1 MKAWNALWITARPNQ
16 IISLEK
22 FLLDLILSWNRQSWL
37 THTTPHHIIQSI
49 HHFQQ
54 CSVTC
59 CMFFCSRLQRAC
71 SSMHNI
77 IILSYRCDLLSP
89 PMISLTYWRVW
100 VNWISL
106 WPRGMDFPIHPF
118 SAVYGP
124 EHNICILL
132 LQNHFLQQNI
142 LQISLILISTLV
154 HHNLCHIFLFQP
166 LPWSRVSWSLI
177 SCDLSLH
184 QKHYQKIFE
193 QSDMNWH

>member
-37 THTTPHHIIQSI
+37 THTTPHHIIQPI
-49 HHFQQ
+49 HHFQR
-54 CSVTC
+54 CSLFSNMLYV
-59 CMFFCSRLQRAC
+59 FCGRLQRAC

-77 IILSYRCDLLSP
+77 IILLYRCDLLSP
-89 PMISLTYWRVW
+89 SMISLTYWRVW

-142 LQISLILISTLV
+142 LQISLILISTRF

-166 LPWSRVSWSLI
+166 PPWSVVHGQLVI
-177 SCDLSLH
+177 DQL
-184 QKHYQKIFE
+184 
-193 QSDMNWH
+193 